1 MSVNLHNQNPEECGP
16 VQISLSRPNLH
27 TVSIRLPDEGFR
39 REQSRALYANMLGHA
54 HRERVPVVPCSSSP
68 RVGSVLLRIP
78 VSSSVAVVPLLDS
91 VCLVGLN
98 TMIRTVVVPVLL
110 SVICARR
117 AAGVPDGP
125 DAQGTKVRLSVQ
137 SFGFVPVKTVSR
149 T

>member
-1 MSVNLHNQNPEECGP
+1 
-16 VQISLSRPNLH
+16 
-27 TVSIRLPDEGFR
+27 
-39 REQSRALYANMLGHA
+39 MLGHA

-68 RVGSVLLRIP
+68 QVGSVLLRIP
-78 VSSSVAVVPLLDS
+78 VSVSVAVVPLLDS
-91 VCLVGLN
+91 EDSVRLGLN

-117 AAGVPDGP
+117 AAAAVPDGP
-125 DAQGTKVRLSVQ
+125 DAQGTKVRLSVE